1 MAALAPRAIVRSR
14 IFRCQTIFRLRSFKI
29 AVNRGTGAHG
39 MMTIHD
45 IRRGLQTSAV
55 GARALAEQCLTA
67 IKAEGGEGPRTF
79 LKVNEST
86 ALAAADQIDALRKR
100 VVALPQF

>member
-1 MAALAPRAIVRSR
+1 
-14 IFRCQTIFRLRSFKI
+14 
-29 AVNRGTGAHG
+29 

-45 IRRGLQTSAV
+45 IRLGLQTGAVSA
-55 GARALAEQCLTA
+55 RELAEQCLTA

-100 VVALPQF
+100 GIVLPEFAGIPISIKDLFDVESEITTAV